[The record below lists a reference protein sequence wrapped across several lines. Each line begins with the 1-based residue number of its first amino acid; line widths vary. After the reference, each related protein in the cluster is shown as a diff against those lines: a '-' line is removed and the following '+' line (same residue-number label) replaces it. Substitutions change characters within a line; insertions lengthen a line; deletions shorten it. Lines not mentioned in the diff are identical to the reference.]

1 MSFDWHNELDHF
13 LSTLHIFVEIL
24 ENMTSLIDIVIK
36 YTKKFRLTFKNK
48 NIVPEK
54 KTPKL
59 TDKSKLYM

>member
-1 MSFDWHNELDHF
+1 M
-13 LSTLHIFVEIL
+13 STLHIFVEIL